1 MKHIHHVSDTIGIEN
16 GGECRDW
23 KSQKKKK
30 NKIPHSVDTDT
41 ATAHINIGNG
51 AGGTLQKNP
60 WTKIERKKDAEFQGN
75 NSQRS
80 LL

>member
-1 MKHIHHVSDTIGIEN
+1 MKHIHHVSDTIGTEN

-23 KSQKKKK
+23 KSQKKKLRD
-30 NKIPHSVDTDT
+30 SVDTDT
-41 ATAHINIGNG
+41 AAAHINTGKW
-51 AGGTLQKNP
+51 GGWHSKKSL
-60 WTKIERKKDAEFQGN
+60 KIERKKDAEFQGN